1 MWMIFNQGD
10 IVVSRQDNYRLVLG
24 YTKDIKVIGRV
35 LEYDLETDKLI
46 LDVYVTSENND
57 NIHTGKFEVRGSKFE
72 KASNELTNQFIS
84 YIKRNAQDQDKIYID
99 FVNSFSKANEQTKYK
114 IVEYILT
121 AKINNENG

>member
-1 MWMIFNQGD
+1 MIFNRGD
-10 IVVSRQDNYRLVLG
+10 IVVSKQDDYRLVLG
-24 YTKDIKVIGRV
+24 YTTKEIKIIGRV

-46 LDVYVTSENND
+46 LDVYVTSKNNA

-99 FVNSFSKANEQTKYK
+99 FVNSFSRANEQTKYK

-121 AKINNENG
+121 AKINNENE